1 MISDAALRQ
10 MDNNANVDVT
20 SDQYVGLERAL
31 SRGGDGET
39 LLARVNK
46 RVRDEEGNPVG
57 NANDNPLLDSQKY
70 KVEYAD
76 GHVEELTANIIAENL
91 IVQVDEEGRR
101 QMMNWKAKTRMKR
114 IVRMKTLSCLTM
126 KTTVTVITTMCIVL

>member
-10 MDNNANVDVT
+10 MDDNANVDVT
-20 SDQYVGLERAL
+20 SDQYVGLELAL

-57 NANDNPLLDSQKY
+57 NANNNPLLDSRKY
-70 KVEYAD
+70 EVEYAD

-91 IVQVDEEGRR
+91 IVQVDEEG
-101 QMMNWKAKTRMKR
+101 
-114 IVRMKTLSCLTM
+114 
-126 KTTVTVITTMCIVL
+126 